1 MKASILITIF
11 CATIVSARASTVAV
25 DPTSG
30 EVAVSSG
37 TGGLTL
43 GYEFQV
49 AVPGGITVDGLGYW
63 DYQANGFLLNQTFD
77 VGLWDAS
84 SAVLLRSSTITSASA
99 LQTSAHPSG
108 DWRINPVT
116 PLNLA
121 PGLYRIGA
129 LIPVQGAN
137 GTVVD
142 VATFTTAPGVT
153 LVRFMRQIGSSTL
166 AMPNIGPAYPEAEWF
181 GPTFTIAPVPE
192 PSPVVFLLAS
202 LSCVSLFSYRRSSV
216 AASRQ
221 SAANY

>member
-1 MKASILITIF
+1 MKASILITVF
-11 CATIVSARASTVAV
+11 CAAIFSSVRASTVGV

-30 EVAVSSG
+30 EVAVGSG
-37 TGGLTL
+37 TGGLTA

-49 AVPGGITVDGLGYW
+49 TAPGGITVDGLGYW

-84 SAVLLRSSTITSASA
+84 SSALLRSSTITSSSA

-116 PLNLA
+116 PLTLA

-137 GTVVD
+137 ETVVD

-153 LVRFMRQIGSSTL
+153 LVRFMRQLGSSTL

-181 GPTFTIAPVPE
+181 GPTFTIAAVPE

-202 LSCVSLFSYRRSSV
+202 LISVCLFSYRSS
-216 AASRQ
+216 RT
-221 SAANY
+221 